1 MSTLAVDTIKKA
13 DGTGS
18 LTVPAESGTV
28 VTTASPSLGRRN
40 LIINGAMQV
49 AQRGTSGAI
58 GSAAYKSLDRWR
70 VEANNTSEFAGTFSQ
85 DSDAP
90 DGFNTSAKWTTTTA
104 ESAIGAAE
112 LYAIRYFIESQ
123 DLQSLAYGS
132 SGAKVAT
139 LSFWVKSSVTG
150 TFSITLYHDVST
162 EILCKSYTIDSAN
175 TWEYKTITINA
186 NTASAFPNTNAA
198 GVQFGFNL
206 AAGSNFEGTTPS
218 GDWETY
224 SNPKWNEL
232 GSTNAIATTT
242 NATWQITGVQLEV
255 GSVATPFEHRS
266 YQDELLACQRY
277 FVQVDSN
284 NRTIY
289 DIIFSAGVKD
299 SNDAWGVWNTP
310 VPFRAVPTYSNSS
323 ASHVNVIYG
332 NGSLTTPTGVT
343 ISHLTSQGAVVNL
356 EPDNAVLTT
365 GQMVFLGFTNATS
378 GAYVRFDAE
387 L

>member
-1 MSTLAVDTIKKA
+1 MALSKID
-13 DGTGS
+13 
-18 LTVPAESGTV
+18 PAG
-28 VTTASPSLGRRN
+28 LDIGQIGGRRN

-49 AQRGTSGAI
+49 WQRATSVSARNPNTGGYDTVDRFSYRRVGTWSSVTGVN
-58 GSAAYKSLDRWR
+58 LTQ
-70 VEANNTSEFAGTFSQ
+70 E
-85 DSDAP
+85 SDAP
-90 DGFNTSAKWTTTTA
+90 DGLQYSLQYETVGNESAPTDTNMALQYILETQDALQASWGTSA
-104 ESAIGAAE
+104 
-112 LYAIRYFIESQ
+112 
-123 DLQSLAYGS
+123 
-132 SGAKVAT
+132 AKQMT
-139 LSFWVKSSVTG
+139 LSFYVKSSVTG
-150 TFSITLYHDVST
+150 TFSVYISYDAGGSYNRYVT
-162 EILCKSYTIDSAN
+162 EYSVNAAN
-175 TWEYKTITINA
+175 TWERKTITI
-186 NTASAFPNTNAA
+186 AA
-198 GVQFGFNL
+198 P
-206 AAGSNFEGTTPS
+206 TTGGYTS
-218 GDWETY
+218 
-224 SNPKWNEL
+224 S
-232 GSTNAIATTT
+232 STNQLQIHWTVAGHSSSGSFSTSSINQWLGASDKRWSTNQSTGISATSG
-242 NATWQITGVQLEV
+242 ATWQITGVQLEV
-255 GSVATPFEHRS
+255 GTVATPFEHRS

-299 SNDAWGVWNTP
+299 NNDAWGVWSTP
-310 VPFRAVPTYSNSS
+310 VPLRAVPTYSNSS